1 MYVELQKKIPS
12 FTHAQGEKQATK
24 MSTVAAIDA
33 IVRIVCKRFH
43 GFSNP
48 ALACAISLPEA
59 LFASNFASL
68 SFRGTFPTIVR
79 PNEPAMY
86 RTEEAKSSA
95 NCIGFASLCRN
106 AANGISMRAKKA
118 QKEEGVLNYGIY

>member
-1 MYVELQKKIPS
+1 MEHKYQK
-12 FTHAQGEKQATK
+12 EKTQQAAK

-33 IVRIVCKRFH
+33 IVRIACKRFH

-59 LFASNFASL
+59 LLALNFASL
-68 SFRGTFPTIVR
+68 SFKETFPTIVR
-79 PNEPAMY
+79 ANEPAMY
-86 RTEEAKSSA
+86 MTEEAKSSA

-106 AANGISMRAKKA
+106 AANGNSMTGPMKLKK
-118 QKEEGVLNYGIY
+118 KRGF